1 MWQHAQSL
9 PSADTVVDTRV
20 EVDVNMV
27 QGGPG
32 TGGGAV
38 PLKDEHPS
46 WPRQT
51 PRPIRSRSSMSVGLR

>member
-9 PSADTVVDTRV
+9 PSADTVVYTRV
-20 EVDVNMV
+20 GVDVNMV

-38 PLKDEHPS
+38 PLEDEHPFLA
-46 WPRQT
+46 PANPTAQQ
-51 PRPIRSRSSMSVGLR
+51 VAEFH